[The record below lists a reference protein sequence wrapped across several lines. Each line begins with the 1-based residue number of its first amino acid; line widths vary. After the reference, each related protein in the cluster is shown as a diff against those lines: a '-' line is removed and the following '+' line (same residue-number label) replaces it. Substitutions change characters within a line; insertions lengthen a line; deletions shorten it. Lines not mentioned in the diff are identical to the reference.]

1 MFYGGNKQGL
11 KKDNMT
17 DLYRLEGTTDVI
29 PADTTPLPADDKSE
43 QDELLS
49 GDCFS
54 EEELSSKEA
63 SSVRDSEVIGHSVY
77 TNNNSGIY
85 IEPFVS
91 LQLLQQPLPKLQ
103 GSADSSLQAPSL
115 NGTIRR
121 LSVDSNQSID
131 YYYNLEEETNNPK
144 GTMEVVVYDRYYT
157 STYMYDTNTQL
168 SSDNIE
174 VVHYT

>member
-1 MFYGGNKQGL
+1 
-11 KKDNMT
+11 MT

-29 PADTTPLPADDKSE
+29 PAGTTPLPGDDKSE
-43 QDELLS
+43 QDELLN

-54 EEELSSKEA
+54 EEELNSKEA
-63 SSVRDSEVIGHSVY
+63 SSVRDSEVIGHNVY
-77 TNNNSGIY
+77 ANNNGTY

-91 LQLLQQPLPKLQ
+91 LPSKLSLQPFQQPLPKLQ
-103 GSADSSLQAPSL
+103 ESADSSLQAPSL
-115 NGTIRR
+115 NETIRR
-121 LSVDSNQSID
+121 PSVDSNQSTD
-131 YYYNLEEETNNPK
+131 YYYDLEEETNNPK
-144 GTMEVVVYDRYYT
+144 GKMEVVVYDRYNT